1 MLIVLMLRLT
11 LMCILVKSSCPLLN
25 NKSEISSETVT
36 VYEHDLVWLRDESKI
51 NEYINSKNSLRYFLL
66 FVLLEDK
73 YANTSQ
79 SIFSIK
85 ATKRPLKRKKI
96 TKKRNDD
103 NKMKRPMTNC
113 KKLDFNV
120 NFVELGWDK
129 WIIFPKIFNAHMCSG
144 DCSLPFKNHNAF
156 FSSSLRSSIVTN
168 HAQIMSIL
176 EYKHPNRNKL
186 MTKCVSTKL
195 KPLTVVFLDENG
207 FIKTK
212 QYEDMIVD
220 ECGCR

>member
-1 MLIVLMLRLT
+1 MKWSTLSMNTIWLGLSEKKVNYWIILILFLFALFKWLHCSLT
-11 LMCILVKSSCPLLN
+11 
-25 NKSEISSETVT
+25 
-36 VYEHDLVWLRDESKI
+36 D
-51 NEYINSKNSLRYFLL
+51 
-66 FVLLEDK
+66 DK
-73 YANTSQ
+73 YVNVSHEPSSASMRGVRRP
-79 SIFSIK
+79 S
-85 ATKRPLKRKKI
+85 KRNKN
-96 TKKRNDD
+96 TKKRNS
-103 NKMKRPMTNC
+103 KSGQRQAAANC

-144 DCSLPFKNHNAF
+144 DCSLPFKNHNSF
-156 FSSSLRSSIVTN
+156 FSSSLRSSVVTN

-176 EYKHPNRNKL
+176 EYKHPDLNKQ

>member
-1 MLIVLMLRLT
+1 MFLEE
-11 LMCILVKSSCPLLN
+11 K
-25 NKSEISSETVT
+25 
-36 VYEHDLVWLRDESKI
+36 
-51 NEYINSKNSLRYFLL
+51 YI
-66 FVLLEDK
+66 
-73 YANTSQ
+73 NTSQ
-79 SIFSIK
+79 SMFSSR
-85 ATKRPLKRKKI
+85 AVKRKKF
-96 TKKRNDD
+96 TKQRKNDKKIKRQ
-103 NKMKRPMTNC
+103 MTNC

-144 DCSLPFKNHNAF
+144 DCSLPLNKNHNAF

-176 EYKHPNRNKL
+176 EYKHPNRNKQ

>member
-1 MLIVLMLRLT
+1 LANISQPFGFNNK
-11 LMCILVKSSCPLLN
+11 VKS
-25 NKSEISSETVT
+25 K
-36 VYEHDLVWLRDESKI
+36 R
-51 NEYINSKNSLRYFLL
+51 
-66 FVLLEDK
+66 
-73 YANTSQ
+73 
-79 SIFSIK
+79 SIK
-85 ATKRPLKRKKI
+85 HRQVTNNKRKKKVNRRI
-96 TKKRNDD
+96 
-103 NKMKRPMTNC
+103 NC

-129 WIIFPKIFNAHMCSG
+129 WIIFPKMFNAHVCSG
-144 DCSLPFKNHNAF
+144 DCSLPFSNNKNLF
-156 FSSSLRSSIVTN
+156 LTSLKSSSVTN

-176 EYKHPNRNKL
+176 EFKHPNLNKQQ

-195 KPLTVVFLDENG
+195 KPLTVVFLDDNG

>member
-1 MLIVLMLRLT
+1 M
-11 LMCILVKSSCPLLN
+11 
-25 NKSEISSETVT
+25 
-36 VYEHDLVWLRDESKI
+36 Y
-51 NEYINSKNSLRYFLL
+51 
-66 FVLLEDK
+66 
-73 YANTSQ
+73 NTSNVRVRR
-79 SIFSIK
+79 
-85 ATKRPLKRKKI
+85 ALKRKTTNKKNKI
-96 TKKRNDD
+96 KNHRF
-103 NKMKRPMTNC
+103 TNC

-129 WIIFPKIFNAHMCSG
+129 WIIFPKIFNAHICSG
-144 DCSLPFKNHNAF
+144 DCSLPFNKQSF
-156 FSSSLRSSIVTN
+156 LQSSSSSSGFVQVTN

-176 EYKHPNRNKL
+176 EYKHPKINKQ

-207 FIKTK
+207 LIKTK